1 MLSQQ
6 DMEDFMEVDAALAEP
21 HKGNAK
27 RRKVTRAAETGT
39 DIGDAQHEV
48 RDRT

>member
-6 DMEDFMEVDAALAEP
+6 DMEDFMEVDAAPAEP
-21 HKGNAK
+21 HEGNAE
-27 RRKVTRAAETGT
+27 RRKVIGAAETGT
-39 DIGDAQHEV
+39 NTGDAQHEV

>member
-6 DMEDFMEVDAALAEP
+6 DMEDFMEVDAALAGP
-21 HKGNAK
+21 HEGNAK
-27 RRKVTRAAETGT
+27 RRKVIGAVETGT
-39 DIGDAQHEV
+39 NTVDAQHEV

>member
-21 HKGNAK
+21 QKGNAK
-27 RRKVTRAAETGT
+27 PRKVNGAAETGT
-39 DIGDAQHEV
+39 DTGDTQHEV